1 MASLDVESLFTNL
14 PVDETI
20 DIIIPRVYNHPD
32 IPPPNIP
39 KHILKE
45 LLVICT
51 KEVPFITPR
60 GDLCVQTEGVAM
72 GSPLGPTFAG
82 YYMGHIEHIVLSD
95 PNVRPHTYGRYVD
108 DIFLQVS
115 NEDQLYALKNAFEQ
129 VSVLKFTVELNVDN
143 KIPFLDVM
151 VDGSGLE
158 FKTSVYHKPSI
169 QGVCLNGDSE
179 CSEKYKKST
188 ITNYITRAFKISS
201 SWIEFNQEI
210 QFVRQKLVNNGYSNG
225 FVDCHIHRFLDNV
238 FSDKP
243 KIIQPKLP
251 VYFRSQF
258 HGNYRKDERI
268 LRNIIKSNVKS
279 NSDATVDLRIYY
291 QNPKTKQLVIQ
302 NNLNSK
308 PMGLSEAG
316 VVYKFSCPLHGQAAD
331 YVGLTQ
337 TKLVRRMSSHRY
349 HGSIHDHFAQQHG
362 TKPSME
368 QLCDN
373 TVVIARAGD
382 RQRLSILEALMIIDL
397 KPLIHLQLG
406 SFPNVLKLY
415 APKSGTLSSA
425 QWAQRTVLNTSSPP
439 SPSPFPSPPPLSL
452 SNSNMRP
459 PQL

>member
-1 MASLDVESLFTNL
+1 
-14 PVDETI
+14 
-20 DIIIPRVYNHPD
+20 
-32 IPPPNIP
+32 
-39 KHILKE
+39 
-45 LLVICT
+45 
-51 KEVPFITPR
+51 
-60 GDLCVQTEGVAM
+60 
-72 GSPLGPTFAG
+72 
-82 YYMGHIEHIVLSD
+82 
-95 PNVRPHTYGRYVD
+95 
-108 DIFLQVS
+108 
-115 NEDQLYALKNAFEQ
+115 
-129 VSVLKFTVELNVDN
+129 
-143 KIPFLDVM
+143 M

-158 FKTSVYHKPSI
+158 FKTSFYHKPSI

-188 ITNYITRAFKISS
+188 ITNYITRASKISS

-349 HGSIHDHFAQQHG
+349 HGSIHDHFVQQHG

-397 KPLIHLQLG
+397 KPLINVQLG

-439 SPSPFPSPPPLSL
+439 SPSPFPSPPSPFIEQQQHETPSVITNP
-452 SNSNMRP
+452 SHGRNPNSNTLCWSPRTINLCSSPINLNKLRVASDLPNHYSSIESLISSERTSSLNLDFENLNLSSEHIGTKSLNFGNGEDISDEIPDMEKVLDGFGIRFEN
-459 PQL
+459 QTERSIAGNGGGGGNITES